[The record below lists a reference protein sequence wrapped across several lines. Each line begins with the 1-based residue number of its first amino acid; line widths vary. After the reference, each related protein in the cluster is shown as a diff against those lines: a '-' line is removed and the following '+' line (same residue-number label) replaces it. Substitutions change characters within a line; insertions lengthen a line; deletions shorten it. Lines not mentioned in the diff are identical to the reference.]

1 MKTLDALMSAL
12 CRRTVTATDKLH
24 AIFNSSVRRTAAAQ
38 SVKSSQVKVDWSG
51 LALNADEP
59 SFFLVFAS

>member
-24 AIFNSSVRRTAAAQ
+24 AIDNSPSAAARP
-38 SVKSSQVKVDWSG
+38 VKSSQVKVDWSG